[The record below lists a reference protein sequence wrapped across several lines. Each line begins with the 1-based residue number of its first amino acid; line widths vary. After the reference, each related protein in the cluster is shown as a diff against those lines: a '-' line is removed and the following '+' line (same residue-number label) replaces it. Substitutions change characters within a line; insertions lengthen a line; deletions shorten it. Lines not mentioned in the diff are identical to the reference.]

1 MVYDMQVRAEDGY
14 MVTAFDVRAFNHKS
28 EVVDRQSTGFTL
40 VELLVVITIIGVL
53 IALLLP
59 AVQAAR
65 EAARRM
71 QCANNLKQL
80 GLGLHV
86 YLDSNGCFP
95 PASLVDMSE
104 LPTNNAVHYNRI
116 SLHARILPYL
126 EQRGVYDLINFNK
139 TCDDG
144 SNQQARRVKIAAFLC
159 PSFDQAAS
167 VEDPLEWTTHY
178 YGVMGTSGTNL
189 WTNAPYP
196 ADEWYPGE
204 ASRYTS
210 TNGVM
215 YRNSAISMASITDG
229 SSNTLLM
236 GEMSW
241 DGGYYGSWLYG
252 LSNGAS
258 LSYAAKNVTYP
269 LNSFSID
276 LSYAQWND
284 VSFGSRHSGGAS
296 SPLPMVRCGSSR
308 KTSN

>member
-1 MVYDMQVRAEDGY
+1 M
-14 MVTAFDVRAFNHKS
+14 
-28 EVVDRQSTGFTL
+28 
-40 VELLVVITIIGVL
+40 
-53 IALLLP
+53 
-59 AVQAAR
+59 
-65 EAARRM
+65 
-71 QCANNLKQL
+71 
-80 GLGLHV
+80 
-86 YLDSNGCFP
+86 
-95 PASLVDMSE
+95 
-104 LPTNNAVHYNRI
+104 
-116 SLHARILPYL
+116 
-126 EQRGVYDLINFNK
+126 YDLINFNK

-159 PSFDQAAS
+159 PSFDQVAS

-178 YGVMGTSGTNL
+178 YGVMGASGTNP

-196 ADEWYPGE
+196 ADEWYPGA
-204 ASRYTS
+204 ASRYES
-210 TNGVM
+210 TNGVT
-215 YRNSAISMASITDG
+215 YRNSAISIANITDG

-252 LSNGAS
+252 LSNGTS

-284 VSFGSRHSGGAS
+284 VSSAAAIRATPS